1 MNMTEH
7 IDTKLAVREQLL
19 KDKTEREASMAGNHT
34 SNTNN
39 IVKQKN
45 TMKKENANKAY
56 VAIELTKKTDI
67 ARHLE
72 HGGVALLL
80 CMYSFAE
87 LNGGIIE
94 NARELLK
101 DDLTLGLMGISKKY
115 GEMVLNETS
124 TLWHWV
130 DDDLY
135 IDLYSVFYEDKMRE
149 TSEQRRKAGIA
160 SGEARRKQKNDD
172 WN

>member
-1 MNMTEH
+1 MNKEEPNTR
-7 IDTKLAVREQLL
+7 LAVREQLH
-19 KDKTEREASMAGNHT
+19 KDKSEREASMAGNHE
-34 SNTNN
+34 SKTNN
-39 IVKQKN
+39 TIINKPI
-45 TMKKENANKAY
+45 MKTTKSNNKAY
-56 VAIELTKKTDI
+56 VAIELTKKADI

-94 NARELLK
+94 NAREMLK

-115 GEMVLNETS
+115 GEMVLNEES

-130 DDDLY
+130 DNDLY

-149 TSEQRRKAGIA
+149 TSEQRRRAGIA
-160 SGEARRKQKNDD
+160 SGEARRKQKDDD
-172 WN
+172 WS